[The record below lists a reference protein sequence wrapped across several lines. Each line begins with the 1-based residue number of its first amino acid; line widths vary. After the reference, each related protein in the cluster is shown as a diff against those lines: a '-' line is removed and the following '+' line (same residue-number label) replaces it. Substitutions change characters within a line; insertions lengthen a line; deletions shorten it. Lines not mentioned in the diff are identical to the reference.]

1 MQISYSVEDMM
12 QLRKLIQLQLVS
24 AYFVVNKKWLYAA
37 HRAEVRSA
45 NGH

>member
-24 AYFVVNKKWLYAA
+24 AHLVVNKKLYTATGPRYA
-37 HRAEVRSA
+37 PPKITK
-45 NGH
+45 